1 MSDSQQTSV
10 QGRTRWRRFAALS
23 VPAVIAVGGI
33 MFGLTNG
40 AIAAS
45 LDVSGQSFKVSADK
59 LVGTGFAQFSGQNKL
74 ADGTLIPVAE
84 SAIGHAELTNLCQ
97 SVKVPNLPIVL
108 RIEAGKDP
116 KNPAT
121 ADNMLIGMS
130 SLSGDAVFEKI
141 QIGVDGQEAS
151 GDARLA
157 GTFAQVADKVT
168 ITNLKQV
175 ATSTSAGTFSL
186 TGLSLRLLTG
196 SDAVECF

>member
-1 MSDSQQTSV
+1 MSDSKQTSV

-23 VPAVIAVGGI
+23 VPAVIAAGGL
-33 MFGLTNG
+33 MFGLANG

-45 LDVSGQSFKVSADK
+45 FNVSGQSFKVSADK
-59 LVGTGFAQFSGQNKL
+59 LVGTGFAQFSGQDTT
-74 ADGTLIPVAE
+74 AGGTVIPVAE
-84 SAIGHAELTNLCQ
+84 SAIGHADLTNLCQ

-116 KNPAT
+116 NNPAS

-130 SLSGDAVFEKI
+130 SLSGDAVFENI
-141 QIGVDGQEAS
+141 QIGRDGKEVS
-151 GDARLA
+151 GVNQLQ
-157 GTFAQVADKVT
+157 GTFAQSATKVT

-196 SDAVECF
+196 ADAVECF